1 MRIILGEPMMVA
13 APKLSN
19 KKEQICS
26 FLFAPLFYKFYNIW
40 VKFIVYN

>member
-26 FLFAPLFYKFYNIW
+26 FLFAPIFCRCYSVWGKL
-40 VKFIVYN
+40 IVYN

>member
-1 MRIILGEPMMVA
+1 MKIILGEPMMVA

-26 FLFAPLFYKFYNIW
+26 FLFAPLCCRCYSVW
-40 VKFIVYN
+40 VKFIFYN